1 MKDGTFNVNNFFVK
15 GYAEA
20 LKFTDAEIADFQSF
34 VSSHTAKEIA
44 DKLASLPP
52 ETVMKIDEM
61 RPTSSVGIAWRVDPW
76 YLSRFLMS
84 TPESW
89 QNVLEYAGI
98 QFTQADLDRLHNGT
112 QSDMVAWLSTL
123 SNDKFE
129 KVQAYAY
136 NAVDNT
142 GKPYFATGWDDKS
155 AYDPEIGRVVSPAEK
170 DAIGRIKFYTINMY
184 FSIRGGNGGL
194 TATGSGKVIPNTNG
208 LWKPDAF
215 KEYLTDAAIADFV
228 AHPDK
233 GTFAGGTGGNI
244 TFGDGTST
252 AGGSVGVQGGSTTG
266 GGFTTSNTTT
276 STSTINSSNT
286 SVSGNPYAGFFSAAN
301 MSTLD
306 TWINTKIRAKASTMT
321 ADNYSTF
328 INTLATKITS
338 LKSSITDQT
347 KLTILNY
354 ILYEVTT
361 IQSGLTNTSSGSTS
375 FLDQLIN

>member
-15 GYAEA
+15 GYAQA
-20 LKFTDAEIADFQSF
+20 LKFSDAEIADFQSF
-34 VSSHTAKEIA
+34 VNSHTAKEIA
-44 DKLASLPP
+44 DKIASLP
-52 ETVMKIDEM
+52 TDTIMKIDEM

-98 QFTQADLDRLHNGT
+98 PFTQADLDRLHNGT
-112 QSDMVAWLSTL
+112 QADMVSWLSTL

-136 NAVDNT
+136 NASDIT

-155 AYDPEIGRVVSPAEK
+155 SYDPEIGRVVTPAEK
-170 DAIGRIKFYTINMY
+170 DAIARIKFYTVNMY
-184 FSIRGGNGGL
+184 FTLRGGNGGL

-244 TFGDGTST
+244 TFGDGTRT
-252 AGGSVGVQGGSTTG
+252 AGGSIGTQTVSTTSSPVTP
-266 GGFTTSNTTT
+266 TTDNTLTNASNPNA
-276 STSTINSSNT
+276 SYI
-286 SVSGNPYAGFFSAAN
+286 NPYASSFSAAN
-301 MSTLD
+301 LSTLG
-306 TWINTKIRAKASTMT
+306 TWINTKIRAKQSTMT
-321 ADNYSTF
+321 AANYSTF

-338 LKSSITDQT
+338 LKSSMTDQT
-347 KLTILNY
+347 KITILNY

-361 IQSGLTNTSSGSTS
+361 IQSGLSDSSGSSTS